1 MRNRYMVLLTTLA
14 FLGLAISPPTF
25 AGKLKNCDPPTPHPS
40 CGDGPV
46 ETIVKYT
53 AELTAG
59 AFVFNTTGGA
69 HVVDVTTDPKANV
82 LRSGDD
88 LYMVRQSSSSGLEY
102 TWNSVFNPCAVLL
115 TEDSV
120 DDFFVGED
128 YWSIQKAGGVR
139 VIFYDIMLIDLL
151 GDAEV
156 TVQLI
161 GNEFDFIEPFVP
173 VPGPIADGDATST
186 DSVVYDL
193 AEAAIWGSSLK
204 GIHPKKSCQ
213 PPGGGGF
220 QRFPLRAAST
230 LLITATRKFLP

>member
-14 FLGLAISPPTF
+14 FLGLAISSPAF
-25 AGKLKNCDPPTPHPS
+25 AGKLKNCDPPNPHPS
-40 CGDGPV
+40 CGDDPV
-46 ETIVKYT
+46 ETIVEYT

-59 AFVFNTTGGA
+59 AFVFNTTEGA
-69 HVVDVTTDPKANV
+69 RVVDVTTDPKANV

-88 LYMVRQSSSSGLEY
+88 LNMVRPSSSSGLEY

-120 DDFFVGED
+120 DGFFVGED
-128 YWSIQKAGGVR
+128 DWSIQKAGGVR
-139 VIFYDIMLIDLL
+139 VIFYDIMLSDVL

-161 GNEFDFIEPFVP
+161 GNEFDFIDPFVP
-173 VPGPIADGDATST
+173 VPGLIVAPATTST
-186 DSVVYDL
+186 ASVEYTL
-193 AEAAIWGSSLK
+193 YEAAIWGSSLK

-220 QRFPLRAAST
+220 QRFLLSPAST